1 MTTTRR
7 PNLIFFIPD
16 ELRARALACYGNP
29 VVDTPNIDRLAAQ
42 GTRFDQCHVQ
52 HTVCT
57 PSRTS
62 FTTGWYPHVRGHR
75 TLWNMLGPD
84 DPNLLKY
91 LKQSGYEVIWG
102 GKNDLLAPEAF
113 PESVDDWDIGRF
125 STRACP
131 APHGGAPW
139 DRDDPRYHSFLYDA
153 IPGGIEAVSDF
164 QHVDG
169 AIEWLRQRPRN
180 ADRPFALYLPLTFPH
195 CPYHAP
201 EPWHSRHRAEAT
213 PALIPPDLPGK
224 PDFHRLIRASRRLNE
239 LDDHFFHKIQASYL
253 GMVEVTDTLLGMLT
267 DALEE
272 TGHDA
277 DTAVML
283 FADHGDWAG
292 DYGLVEKWPSALD
305 DCLTR
310 VPLIVRA
317 PGDSFARGH
326 VVHEPVELFDVMAT
340 ALDLAAISPTHV
352 HFARSLV
359 PQLLGAPG
367 DPDRA
372 AFTEGGYD
380 PHEPHAFEGRAQ
392 SGGLF
397 RDPANVYYP
406 KGRLQQDHP
415 ESVCR
420 AVSIR
425 TATHRL
431 VHRPLGTSELYDL
444 VDDPFETRNCHNH
457 PAHAAVQASL
467 ERRLLDWFVRTSDV
481 VPLREHPR
489 SLPPSHNPVPHPLG
503 DANAALGAATGV
515 GTQDS

>member
-1 MTTTRR
+1 MSAEGR

-16 ELRARALACYGNP
+16 ELRARAIGCYGNP
-29 VVDTPNIDRLAAQ
+29 VVATPNIDRLAAQ

-113 PESVDDWDIGRF
+113 SESVDDWNVGRF
-125 STRACP
+125 STKARP
-131 APHGGAPW
+131 APHNAPPW
-139 DRDDPRYHSFLYDA
+139 DRDDPRYHSFLHDA

-169 AIEWLRQRPRN
+169 AIEWLRQRPRD
-180 ADRPFALYLPLTFPH
+180 ADRPFAIYLPLTFPH

-201 EPWHSRHRAEAT
+201 EPWHSRHRAEDM
-213 PALIPPDLPGK
+213 PDLIPPDLAGK
-224 PDFHRLIRASRRLNE
+224 PDFHRLIRASRRLDE
-239 LDDHFFHKIQASYL
+239 LDDHFFRQVQATYL
-253 GMVEVTDTLLGMLT
+253 GMVEVTDTLLGMLL

-277 DTAVML
+277 NTAVML

-310 VPLIVRA
+310 VPLVVRA
-317 PGDSFARGH
+317 PGAGYARGH
-326 VVHEPVELFDVMAT
+326 VVREPVELFDVMAT
-340 ALDLAAISPTHV
+340 ALDIAGITPTHV

-359 PQLLGAPG
+359 PQLRGAVG
-367 DPDRA
+367 EPDRA
-372 AFTEGGYD
+372 AFSEGGYD

-397 RDPANVYYP
+397 RDPAHVYYP

-444 VDDPFETRNCHNH
+444 VSDPLETRNRHDD
-457 PAHAAVQASL
+457 PAYAAVQAAL

-481 VPLREHPR
+481 VPVREHPR
-489 SLPPSHNPVPHPLG
+489 SLPPPS
-503 DANAALGAATGV
+503 
-515 GTQDS
+515 